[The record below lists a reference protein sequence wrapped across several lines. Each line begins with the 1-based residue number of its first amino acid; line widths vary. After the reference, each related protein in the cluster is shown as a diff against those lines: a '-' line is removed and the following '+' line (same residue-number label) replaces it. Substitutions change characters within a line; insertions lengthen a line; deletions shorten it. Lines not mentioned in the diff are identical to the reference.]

1 VPGPAAR
8 PVVLS
13 LDGEVLKAVETV
25 NAPAPHMAARR
36 LLAAGRA
43 VTLAEIEA
51 AEFDL
56 VALAKATA

>member
-1 VPGPAAR
+1 
-8 PVVLS
+8 VVLS